1 MTGLSDGSTFAYDAN
16 GNSTTR
22 TQDGVTWTYTF
33 DAENRLVEVTD
44 GATTTTMV
52 YDGNGARIRRIV
64 DDGQKAKWAWR
75 AGQLSMV

>member
-16 GNSTTR
+16 GNMTTR

-44 GATTTTMV
+44 G
-52 YDGNGARIRRIV
+52 NGARIRRV
-64 DDGQKAKWAWR
+64 VED
-75 AGQLSMV
+75 STMVTTTL